1 MCEPTLHD
9 KYNGPR
15 WTVRAS
21 WRDPRPG
28 ERPIVE
34 RYYTDYHAEQS
45 AYAYRAEQSAYAYR
59 LHGMDV
65 SIEVR
70 DDG

>member
-1 MCEPTLHD
+1 MMRKREPTLHD

-45 AYAYRAEQSAYAYR
+45 AYAYR